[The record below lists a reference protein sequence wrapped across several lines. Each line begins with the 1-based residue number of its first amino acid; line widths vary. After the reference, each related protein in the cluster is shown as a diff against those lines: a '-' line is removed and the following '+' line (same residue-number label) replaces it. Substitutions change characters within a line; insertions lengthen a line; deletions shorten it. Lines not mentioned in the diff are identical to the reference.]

1 MPLHSVTEPTPTV
14 VPATLTRYHRV
25 VRAAAETLGSRRSR
39 PGDAELAFRVPEIDD
54 GLREFY
60 AASDVSVHELEPVGG
75 RRVTALNLMRN
86 PGTRTTKTFA
96 SLSMVARAVQHIRET
111 GENVII
117 VTPTSG
123 NKGTALRDAVA
134 RAYATGIAG
143 PERLRVMTVA
153 PADSLRKLRNCPL
166 AATPELRAA
175 NPAVLAQVDQP
186 AQVKAVTRNVVDAYL
201 ADPAVKDTWRVWYT
215 MDLDNY
221 RMADVVRACVEAEF
235 TAPHETGVPRWHA
248 HAVSSA
254 YGLLGYSLG
263 YQLLSQGV
271 AADLK
276 APPAHPGF
284 FLVQHLSTPDMVLS
298 LSGARLPRYTHDVAD
313 GLWRQSADPRFPA
326 VTDSPS
332 DLIDPTFYTRAPV
345 TCAEIDPLIRTHG
358 GDGVVVSQ
366 HECLQRYS
374 RVRELAA
381 PLGADLPACPED
393 LREWSLV
400 MALTGLLVGDER
412 GLIPKGTDVVVHAS
426 GSYCD
431 DTLPPAAPDGIR
443 FAAGEEEVLKILHT
457 AVA

>member
-1 MPLHSVTEPTPTV
+1 MPFHPATEPTPTV

-25 VRAAAETLGSRRSR
+25 VRAAAEALSARRTR
-39 PGDAELAFRVPEIDD
+39 LKDTELPLQAPEPDDA
-54 GLREFY
+54 LRKFY

-96 SLSMVARAVQHIRET
+96 SLSMVGRAVQHIRET

-143 PERLRVMTVA
+143 PDRLRVMTVA
-153 PADSLRKLRNCPL
+153 PADSLHKLRDSPL
-166 AATPELRAA
+166 AATAELRAA
-175 NPAVLAQVDQP
+175 NPAVLAQVDRP
-186 AQVKAVTRNVVDAYL
+186 AQVKDLARNVVDTYL
-201 ADPAVKDTWRVWYT
+201 AYPSAKDTWRVWYT
-215 MDLDNY
+215 LDLDNY

-235 TAPHETGVPRWHA
+235 TAQHDTGVPRWHA

-263 YQLLSQGV
+263 YRLLSEGV
-271 AADLK
+271 APDLK
-276 APPAHPGF
+276 APSAHPGF

-298 LSGARLPRYTHDVAD
+298 LSGSSLPRYTHDVAD
-313 GLWRQSADPRFPA
+313 DLWRQSDDPRFPA
-326 VTDSPS
+326 VTDSPT

-345 TCAEIDPLIRTHG
+345 TCAEIDPLIRKHG

-366 HECLQRYS
+366 RECLERWS
-374 RVRELAA
+374 RVRALAA
-381 PLGADLPACPED
+381 PLGAELPASPED

-412 GLIPKGTDVVVHAS
+412 GLIPRETDVVVHAS

-443 FAAGEEEVLKILHT
+443 FAVGEEDILKILHT

>member
-1 MPLHSVTEPTPTV
+1 MPLHAATELTPTV
-14 VPATLTRYHRV
+14 VPATLTRYHQV

-39 PGDAELAFRVPEIDD
+39 PGGAELPLCIPEPDD
-54 GLREFY
+54 SLREFY

-143 PERLRVMTVA
+143 PDHLRVMTVA
-153 PADSLRKLRNCPL
+153 PADSLRKQRDCPL

-175 NPAVLAQVDQP
+175 NPAVLAQVDRP
-186 AQVKAVTRNVVDAYL
+186 AQVKEVTRNVVDAYL
-201 ADPAVKDTWRVWYT
+201 ADPGTKDTWRVWYT

-221 RMADVVRACVEAEF
+221 RTADVVRACVEAEF
-235 TAPHETGVPRWHA
+235 TAPHDVDVPRWHA
-248 HAVSSA
+248 HSVSSA

-263 YQLLSQGV
+263 HRLLSEGA

-276 APPAHPGF
+276 ALPTHPGF

-298 LSGARLPRYTHDVAD
+298 LSGSSLPRYARDAVD

-345 TCAEIDPLIRTHG
+345 TSAEIDPIIRTHG
-358 GDGVVVSQ
+358 GDGVVVSRR
-366 HECLQRYS
+366 ECLERWS

-381 PLGADLPACPED
+381 PIGADLPASPED
-393 LREWSLV
+393 LREWSLT
-400 MALTGLLVGDER
+400 MALTGLLIGDER

-431 DTLPPAAPDGIR
+431 DTLPPAAPDGLR
-443 FAAGEEEVLKILHT
+443 FAAGEEEVLKILRT